1 MNLPYVNWRELYEN
15 VWNRTSV
22 FLSKPREYPMKLVA
36 FEPFG
41 MLFPVSLQSR
51 LDARSWYLQR
61 CRLQN
66 PQFWILNQPFS
77 YFRFPIKHKALFCT
91 VPILVFIRMFPWVS
105 THIERHVYVLS
116 QLVSCFLTFKNESRM
131 HCGCSF
137 TLLQQNGRC
146 FCMTRVVYFCFFHRH
161 VFLC

>member
-1 MNLPYVNWRELYEN
+1 MWLDVAWCDLMWHDVTSCFDN
-15 VWNRTSV
+15 VRYCFVHTKS
-22 FLSKPREYPMKLVA
+22 REYPMKLVA

-77 YFRFPIKHKALFCT
+77 YFRFPIKHEALFCT
-91 VPILVFIRMFPWVS
+91 VPILVFIRVFPWVS
-105 THIERHVYVLS
+105 THIERHAYVLS
-116 QLVSCFLTFKNESRM
+116 QLHAFWRSKTKA
-131 HCGCSF
+131 GCTAAAALF
-137 TLLQQNGRC
+137 GE
-146 FCMTRVVYFCFFHRH
+146 FCFKKTFDW
-161 VFLC
+161 L